1 MWRQK
6 LVLGKSPNY
15 QICRIVE
22 GSTCSRTWS
31 EENVLS
37 GTDTIIWCIKW
48 ENPWVVFFSA
58 GRNQWDALIRLPECE
73 DTTHP
78 RGNVCVWSAHASQQ
92 TSARVQ
98 HLLRSWP
105 SRVWWWQ
112 RRPCTKESRTQV
124 VKGQNSWAQP
134 SVSRRL
140 WQKSDLIKQLTVQY
154 NTAAS

>member
-15 QICRIVE
+15 QICKIVE

-37 GTDTIIWCIKW
+37 GTDTIIQCIKW
-48 ENPWVVFFSA
+48 ENPWVVFFSV

-73 DTTHP
+73 DTTQP
-78 RGNVCVWSAHASQQ
+78 RGNVCVWNAHASQQ

-98 HLLRSWP
+98 HLLRSCP
-105 SRVWWWQ
+105 SRVWWW
-112 RRPCTKESRTQV
+112 RRPCTKESGTQV
-124 VKGQNSWAQP
+124 VQGQNSWAQP

-154 NTAAS
+154 NRAAS